1 MAERKRHG
9 RKLLIASIGVAAVSY
24 VACGGDTND
33 TSSTDGG
40 SSGSATAGR
49 GPNPGPG
56 GSNNTGGGSN
66 TGGSTNAGGAS
77 GGNIGGQI
85 NVGNLMPYPF
95 DAGSD
100 ASAMKDAAVEKA
112 VMGFDVLVAN
122 LIAPPPPDA
131 KGQ

>member
-40 SSGSATAGR
+40 GSGSATAGS
-49 GPNPGPG
+49 GPNAG
-56 GSNNTGGGSN
+56 GSNN
-66 TGGSTNAGGAS
+66 TGGSTNAGGSNNTAGAS
-77 GGNIGGQI
+77 GGNVGGQI
-85 NVGNLMPYPF
+85 NVGNLMPYPV

-100 ASAMKDAAVEKA
+100 ASAIKDAAAERLDSNV
-112 VMGFDVLVAN
+112 FVAN

-131 KGQ
+131 KGE